1 MSDGESTAT
10 APPPRRAARPA
21 DDPTYNVDPGKGW
34 LLFAGIMLALIGALN
49 LVYGIAA
56 ISDSTFYVQ
65 DVEFVFA
72 DLKTFG
78 WCLTVIGAAQL
89 AAAIGIWRLT
99 EWGRWLGIACAV
111 LNAFLQFLV
120 LPASPVWA
128 IMVFFVDIII
138 VFGLLTYGGR
148 DRWSLAG

>member
-1 MSDGESTAT
+1 MTDGEPTAT
-10 APPPRRAARPA
+10 APPRPAARPA

-34 LLFAGIMLALIGALN
+34 LLFAGIMLGLIGALN

-56 ISDSTFYVQ
+56 IGNSTFFVR

-78 WCLTVIGAAQL
+78 WLLTVVGAVQL
-89 AAAIGIWRLT
+89 AAAFGIWRLT
-99 EWGRWLGIACAV
+99 EWGRWLGIACAAV
-111 LNAFLQFLV
+111 NAFVQFLV
-120 LPASPVWA
+120 LPAHPVWA
-128 IMVFFVDIII
+128 LMVFFVDIII

>member
-1 MSDGESTAT
+1 MTDGEPTAT
-10 APPPRRAARPA
+10 APPPRLAARPA
-21 DDPTYNVDPGKGW
+21 DDPTYHVDPGRGW

-49 LVYGIAA
+49 LFYGIAA
-56 ISDSTFYVQ
+56 VDNSSFYAQ
-65 DVEFVFA
+65 NVEFVFA

-78 WCLTVIGAAQL
+78 WCLIVLGVGQL
-89 AAAIGIWRLT
+89 AAAFGVWRQT
-99 EWGRWLGIACAV
+99 EWGRWLGITFAA
-111 LNAFLQFLV
+111 LNAFVQFLV
-120 LPASPVWA
+120 LPAHPVWA